1 MGNWHNL
8 EKGCISYELFL
19 IILVQDKGTR
29 LFDEHFIFNAATH
42 NMLLQP
48 EQRRGRRG
56 GVCKTGNKKGKELI
70 VCEFKLGTAVMEKI
84 EQPSDPR
91 AILLLTSD
99 WQTFFKIGHPLPF
112 FL

>member
-1 MGNWHNL
+1 M
-8 EKGCISYELFL
+8 STLFL
-19 IILVQDKGTR
+19 
-29 LFDEHFIFNAATH
+29 
-42 NMLLQP
+42 MLPLITCFYSQNSA
-48 EQRRGRRG
+48 EAEGG

-84 EQPSDPR
+84 EQPSDRR

>member
-1 MGNWHNL
+1 M
-8 EKGCISYELFL
+8 STLFL
-19 IILVQDKGTR
+19 
-29 LFDEHFIFNAATH
+29 
-42 NMLLQP
+42 MLLLITCFYSQNSA
-48 EQRRGRRG
+48 EAEGGGGG

-84 EQPSDPR
+84 EQPSDRR